1 MTAVSNTVQLID
13 KTIKTLNYSFSERDD
28 VFFTTSFGYQSALL
42 FALLSEAGVTMNCL
56 AIRSR
61 LAYGG
66 IDEHSDILINN
77 YSFNLTVID
86 RNEWLTSY
94 LGNSHFLDLDQTK
107 RREVCR
113 ELKRKPVTEF
123 IKRNDYGIWIT
134 GIRREQT
141 EKRRETRFMD
151 TTDMGVVKIA
161 PMASWGDDDVRR
173 ALAAFDLPANNK
185 YVDLCKYNDA
195 KECGLHN

>member
-1 MTAVSNTVQLID
+1 MTAVSSTVQLID

-66 IDEHSDILINN
+66 VDEHSDILINN

-94 LGNSHFLDLDQTK
+94 LGNNHFLDLDQTK

-123 IKRNDYGIWIT
+123 IKKRNDYGIWIT

-141 EKRRETRFMD
+141 EKKERDEIYGYDGYGCGENSTYGL
-151 TTDMGVVKIA
+151 MG
-161 PMASWGDDDVRR
+161 R
-173 ALAAFDLPANNK
+173 
-185 YVDLCKYNDA
+185 
-195 KECGLHN
+195 